1 MAESLR
7 SEKSTSETKMMPL
20 SVEAMPAIMLKPAA
34 NEVEATSGRVRITA
48 SASSMAACVTGS
60 AEASGVETITMT

>member
-1 MAESLR
+1 MLYFATPASAA
-7 SEKSTSETKMMPL
+7 
-20 SVEAMPAIMLKPAA
+20 SVAA

>member
-1 MAESLR
+1 
-7 SEKSTSETKMMPL
+7 MMPL